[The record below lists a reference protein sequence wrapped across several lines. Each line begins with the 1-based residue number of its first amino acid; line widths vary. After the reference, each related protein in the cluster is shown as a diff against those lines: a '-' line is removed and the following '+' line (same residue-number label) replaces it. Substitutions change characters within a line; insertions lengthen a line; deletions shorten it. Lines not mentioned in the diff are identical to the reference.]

1 MTAMGLSNQRQAA
14 LRDVEDDVFPLSV
27 FQRVKDRIDLPQCK
41 TNLSKAIVTL
51 VKKAGKQQ
59 GSTRLGRASKN
70 IASKILD
77 EVAPAIDEQA
87 FERRGFVILLNE
99 CQRLKAMFGKIPDGY
114 KNQLVNVLENY
125 DLISQ
130 SPKRKAD
137 YIRGLLLI
145 GRYDLNDRHREVLD
159 IFLKN
164 DFDRDEVS
172 FDQGINPV
180 TMARFMQLI
189 NNLYYDQEE
198 VIVSHQDVSEALGD
212 ALDWLVSEKE
222 RTGDNTLR

>member
-1 MTAMGLSNQRQAA
+1 
-14 LRDVEDDVFPLSV
+14 
-27 FQRVKDRIDLPQCK
+27 
-41 TNLSKAIVTL
+41 
-51 VKKAGKQQ
+51 
-59 GSTRLGRASKN
+59 
-70 IASKILD
+70 
-77 EVAPAIDEQA
+77 
-87 FERRGFVILLNE
+87 
-99 CQRLKAMFGKIPDGY
+99 MFGKIPNGD
-114 KNQLVNVLENY
+114 KNQLVRVLENY

-145 GRYDLNDRHREVLD
+145 GRYDLNERHREVLD

-172 FDQGINPV
+172 FDQGLNPV

-198 VIVSHQDVSEALGD
+198 VIVSREDVSEALGD

-222 RTGDNTLR
+222 RTGDNTLRQLQWLEDIN

>member
-1 MTAMGLSNQRQAA
+1 M
-14 LRDVEDDVFPLSV
+14 
-27 FQRVKDRIDLPQCK
+27 
-41 TNLSKAIVTL
+41 
-51 VKKAGKQQ
+51 
-59 GSTRLGRASKN
+59 
-70 IASKILD
+70 
-77 EVAPAIDEQA
+77 
-87 FERRGFVILLNE
+87 
-99 CQRLKAMFGKIPDGY
+99 
-114 KNQLVNVLENY
+114 LENY

-145 GRYDLNDRHREVLD
+145 GRYDLNERHREVLD

-172 FDQGINPV
+172 FDQGLNPV

-198 VIVSHQDVSEALGD
+198 VIVSREDVSEALGD